1 MTDHHDHD
9 HDHDHGHDHDAHA
22 PIVHDEPPGEWEL
35 LEITIRELAIEKGL
49 ITADDHRHLIEY
61 LDGATPTVG
70 AKVIARAWL
79 DPDFKARVL
88 ADGGAAWQLGA
99 TNYDHTHLIV
109 LENTPQVHNVV
120 VCTLCSCYPRPLL
133 GLPPDWYKSP
143 AYRSRVVRWPRSVL
157 AEFGT
162 QLPDDVA
169 IHVHD
174 SNADMR
180 YLVMPMR
187 PDGTEG
193 WSEEQLAA
201 LVTRDTMIG
210 VALPRVRS

>member
-1 MTDHHDHD
+1 MTQHAHDHD
-9 HDHDHGHDHDAHA
+9 DHA
-22 PIVHDEPPGEWEL
+22 PIVSAERPGEWEI
-35 LEITIRELAIEKGL
+35 LEIAVRELAIEKGL
-49 ITADDHRHLIEY
+49 ITADDHRYLLEHL
-61 LDGATPTVG
+61 DSATPALG
-70 AKVIARAWL
+70 AKVVARAWV

-88 ADGGAAWQLGA
+88 ADGEVAWQLGA

-109 LENTPQVHNVV
+109 LENTLKVHNLV

-143 AYRSRVVRWPRSVL
+143 AYRSRAVRWPRSVL

-162 QLPDDVA
+162 TLPDDVSVV
-169 IHVHD
+169 VHD

-193 WSEEQLAA
+193 WSEDQLAE

-210 VALPRVRS
+210 VTLPRIRK

>member
-1 MTDHHDHD
+1 MTDHDD
-9 HDHDHGHDHDAHA
+9 HDHDAHA
-22 PIVHDEPPGEWEL
+22 PIVHDQPPGEWEL
-35 LEITIRELAIEKGL
+35 LEIAIRELSIAKGL
-49 ITADDHRHLIEY
+49 ITANDHRQLIEY
-61 LDGATPTVG
+61 LDGASPTLG

-88 ADGGAAWQLGA
+88 ADGEAAWQLGA

-143 AYRSRVVRWPRSVL
+143 SYRSRVVRWPRSVL